1 VSTAARARSPRPV
14 TATRDGCWSRPRGT
28 TAKRYRP
35 SRELVRLQDS
45 QPPAV
50 RARAELGN
58 RRPHQ
63 RWNRLD
69 ARANRPTISA
79 VAVARELAG
88 WGKDR
93 GRPHKPP
100 AGRLDVRRQREE

>member
-1 VSTAARARSPRPV
+1 
-14 TATRDGCWSRPRGT
+14 
-28 TAKRYRP
+28 
-35 SRELVRLQDS
+35 
-45 QPPAV
+45 V

-88 WGKDR
+88 WWGSLAVLDQ
-93 GRPHKPP
+93 
-100 AGRLDVRRQREE
+100 AG